1 MRDSLRRRIS
11 AVLPILVG
19 LVLCGCPNA
28 ESKPV
33 EDFHILQVP
42 GQPDNLPEFLNPETA
57 GFLPHDESSFTQ
69 GLLFHDGFLYEST
82 GRKGESKVR
91 KLDPKSGATVAQTD
105 LEPEFFGEGLA
116 YFENSFYQLT
126 WVAGVCLVY
135 DENLKPTGQLMYGTQ
150 GWGLTLDPESK
161 MFAFSDGSAEIRFLD
176 PKNFVTKR
184 RVTVTDGNGR
194 PIQNLNELEWVNGE
208 LWANVWVSDVVARI
222 DPNTG
227 KVLGWV
233 RFKSL
238 VKENQHTQE
247 DVLNG
252 LAYDPESDTLW
263 VTGKLWK
270 RIYRIEKVKEKF
282 FSQRS

>member
-1 MRDSLRRRIS
+1 MKLNAPVVSRID
-11 AVLPILVG
+11 LQRG
-19 LVLCGCPNA
+19 GT
-28 ESKPV
+28 PV
-33 EDFHILQVP
+33 P
-42 GQPDNLPEFLNPETA
+42 
-57 GFLPHDESSFTQ
+57 
-69 GLLFHDGFLYEST
+69 
-82 GRKGESKVR
+82 
-91 KLDPKSGATVAQTD
+91 
-105 LEPEFFGEGLA
+105 
-116 YFENSFYQLT
+116 
-126 WVAGVCLVY
+126 
-135 DENLKPTGQLMYGTQ
+135 
-150 GWGLTLDPESK
+150 
-161 MFAFSDGSAEIRFLD
+161 FSDGSAKIRFLD

-270 RIYRIEKVKEKF
+270 RIYRIENVKEKF
-282 FSQRS
+282 F